1 MEAIF
6 KMKSFFL
13 FFFYS
18 IKNNFL
24 SFVLLQERSKRN
36 VRNKIKNLSINF
48 SASFDSFITRCK
60 INWFSNSRTKWSLT
74 MLEVS
79 VSSSLRLTWLNP
91 EHELKYISLKYRFKL
106 TISILDEREITSHF
120 KLSYIIL
127 ESARTEL

>member
-91 EHELKYISLKYRFKL
+91 EHELKYIY
-106 TISILDEREITSHF
+106 H
-120 KLSYIIL
+120 
-127 ESARTEL
+127 